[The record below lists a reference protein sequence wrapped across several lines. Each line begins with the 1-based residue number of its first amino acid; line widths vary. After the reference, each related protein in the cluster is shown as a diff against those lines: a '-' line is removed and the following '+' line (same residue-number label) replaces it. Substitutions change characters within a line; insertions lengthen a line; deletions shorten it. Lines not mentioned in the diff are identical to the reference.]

1 MNMSYIYL
9 KRALL
14 LTIVMLLCMTGEEA
28 QAQFKIKWLA
38 VGTMQSPYSEGGAIR
53 EQEPFDN
60 APLQYPAVD
69 HRAGNTRA
77 GGLWVGVKNYT
88 DENGQFFPYKFA
100 HVGPRSGGEVQF
112 FPQKS
117 EVVSRFEPTGVQI
130 DGAQNFLRFTNID
143 RIDPNIQADQMIHII
158 NNNRVGV
165 RMDQKIHAF
174 ANEFHDNYHIMEYEF
189 TNTGNVD
196 SDIEAELNAPLEGVY
211 FYFISRYALSDA
223 ASWVNGNGAPWGKF
237 TMNDA
242 VGDGHEDYG
251 VDFRAQY
258 AWYGHNVFQ
267 ADYNCIGG
275 PLWASH
281 WTSNVPPDTSGRLA
295 AAHFVGRVYIHADR
309 SATDATDDIGQPS
322 TMGVKGSDDPD
333 LVDSEFDIDLMT
345 RQYQNFLEAGRM
357 YPHHADQIEPSDAGA
372 AWPKNFA
379 NPSNDPASFQG
390 VYDEGGWAMVEGFGP
405 YDMEIGESVKLVIAE
420 GVAGLSDAAKLHIG
434 SAYKASGADDN
445 ALIDYTY
452 GNTTHSMT
460 KNEWVMTSRDSLF
473 QMFERA
479 IANWESGLNIA
490 RGPLPPAN
498 MKITSGADQITLE
511 WDVYPGASQTG
522 FEVYRASTTFKD
534 PNAYELIATLG
545 PDARRYDDSEVE
557 RGVDQYYYVV
567 AVGAV
572 NKNGIGKTPTNTALR
587 SGRYYTQTY
596 LPVNLKRR
604 PGSSLDDVRI
614 VPNPFNIGADADIR
628 WPDKQDKLGFLDI
641 PGQCTISIYTQLGEL
656 ITTIEHTDGSGDEF
670 WDHTTDAR
678 QVIASGIYIAVIKN
692 LETNDSVFKKFV
704 IIR

>member
-28 QAQFKIKWLA
+28 QAQFKIKWLTIGA
-38 VGTMQSPYSEGGAIR
+38 MQSPYSEAGAVR

-60 APLQYPAVD
+60 APLQFPAVD

-77 GGLWVGVKNYT
+77 GALWVGARNFT
-88 DENGQFFPYKFA
+88 DEEGRTFSYKLA
-100 HVGPRSGGEVQF
+100 HVGPRAGGEVQF

-117 EVVSRFEPTGVQI
+117 EVISRFEDTDVQV
-130 DGAQNFLRFTNID
+130 DGAKSFLYFTNVD
-143 RIDPNIQADQMIHII
+143 GVDPNIKADRVVNIV
-158 NNNRVGV
+158 NNNRVGIQ
-165 RMDQKIHAF
+165 MDQTIHAF
-174 ANEFHDNYHIMEYEF
+174 SNQFHDNYHIMEYEF

-196 SDIEAELNAPLEGVY
+196 NDLEAELNAPLEGVY
-211 FYFISRYALSDA
+211 FYFISRYSLTDA

-281 WTSNVPPDTSGRLA
+281 WTSNTPPDTSGRLA
-295 AAHFVGRVYIHADR
+295 GGHFVGRVYIHADR
-309 SATDATDDIGQPS
+309 SATDGTDDEGQPS
-322 TMGVKGSDDPD
+322 TMGVKGSDNVD

-345 RQYQNFLEAGRM
+345 RQYQDFMEAGRM
-357 YPHHADQIEPSDAGA
+357 YPHHADQIEPDGPAE
-372 AWPKNFA
+372 WPRNFA

-390 VYDEGGWAMVEGFGP
+390 GYDEGGWAMVEGFGP
-405 YDMEIGESVKLVIAE
+405 YDMAIGETVKLVIAE
-420 GVAGLSDAAKLHIG
+420 GVAGLSDDAKLQIG
-434 SAYKASGADDN
+434 AAYKASGADD
-445 ALIDYTY
+445 AAPISYTY
-452 GNTTHSMT
+452 GATTHAMT

-479 IANWESGLNIA
+479 IANYESGLNIP
-490 RGPLPPAN
+490 RPPLPPSSFTV
-498 MKITSGADQITLE
+498 TSGADQISLE
-511 WDVYPGASQTG
+511 WETFSGATQTG
-522 FEVYRASTTFKD
+522 FEIYRAGKTFKD
-534 PNAYELIATLG
+534 PNGYELVATLG
-545 PDARRYDDSEVE
+545 PDARSYNDTDVE
-557 RGVDQYYYVV
+557 RGVDQYYYIV
-567 AVGAV
+567 ATGAV
-572 NKNGIGKTPTNTALR
+572 NTDATGNTPTGVALH

-596 LPVNLKRR
+596 LPASLKRR
-604 PGSSLDDVRI
+604 PGTTLDDIRI